1 MAYIPEEQVAKA
13 KEMDLLTWLQNYEPQ
28 ELVQFSGNTYCTRE
42 HDSLKISNGKW
53 YWFSRGIGGTSA
65 LDYLIKVREIP
76 FAEAVAMILGQAA
89 LQPPVFAP
97 RQQEKTE
104 KKLRLP
110 QKNRS
115 CERAI
120 SYLEHRGIDR
130 ELLQFCVSTG
140 RIYESFPHHS
150 VVFVGFDG
158 EKKPRYAAVRAV
170 EGSFKGE
177 ATGSDKS
184 FSFSIPAENS
194 DTLHL
199 FESAIDLLS
208 FATMAKITGR
218 RWNAHHL
225 LSLAGVYKPGKN
237 RAESAVPLA
246 LSRFLAEHP
255 EVQNIVLRLD
265 NDAPGRLAAA
275 GLQEI
280 LASQYQVHLA
290 PPMEGKDYNDFLC
303 IRLGLPPPQCNRSE
317 LHRKGGE
324 AR

>member
-1 MAYIPEEQVAKA
+1 
-13 KEMDLLTWLQNYEPQ
+13 
-28 ELVQFSGNTYCTRE
+28 
-42 HDSLKISNGKW
+42 
-53 YWFSRGIGGTSA
+53 
-65 LDYLIKVREIP
+65 
-76 FAEAVAMILGQAA
+76 MILGQAA

-208 FATMAKITGR
+208 FCHNGKNYGQKMECASPFIPCWCVQA
-218 RWNAHHL
+218 W
-225 LSLAGVYKPGKN
+225 KN

-246 LSRFLAEHP
+246 LFPL
-255 EVQNIVLRLD
+255 
-265 NDAPGRLAAA
+265 PGGASGGSKHCPPA
-275 GLQEI
+275 GQ
-280 LASQYQVHLA
+280 
-290 PPMEGKDYNDFLC
+290 
-303 IRLGLPPPQCNRSE
+303 
-317 LHRKGGE
+317 
-324 AR
+324 